1 MSRRRCLTSSAS
13 SVNLARHQQLAQV
26 QLHAVPAHLVGG
38 SDITTPSTTATPPPV
53 VATATVPAT
62 LPPLAIPERRLV
74 ICHECRSCA
83 PLLSC
88 QNRKCLNAAKCNSL
102 PRCAAD
108 FNRLRTSLAQ
118 PPATLDDIEPA
129 PLDLEEQPLPMPPL
143 QHYRSNSQPNTLQ
156 RGDSTASNCGM
167 AASGGAGIVGTSNLD
182 WLEPTTTLTSGV
194 AGGGQFHHQQLSSHP
209 PNGHLHHVLNGNGK
223 LMKSASAASLNSRRR
238 RHKTVHFGENLLR
251 EVCQNRKLIKT
262 EQVPSG
268 SAPMKANI
276 QMLYNFV
283 EGVLSAWVDDDEDQ
297 VRSGAESEPEHGLV
311 ALQPIHRCNRLRYQ
325 CIRRVVEEAA
335 DLQGTLKLGNSR
347 YRHRHWRSTAKQCNE
362 MFLRKVN

>member
-1 MSRRRCLTSSAS
+1 MEGWEEG
-13 SVNLARHQQLAQV
+13 LA
-26 QLHAVPAHLVGG
+26 
-38 SDITTPSTTATPPPV
+38 
-53 VATATVPAT
+53 
-62 LPPLAIPERRLV
+62 
-74 ICHECRSCA
+74 
-83 PLLSC
+83 
-88 QNRKCLNAAKCNSL
+88 
-102 PRCAAD
+102 
-108 FNRLRTSLAQ
+108 
-118 PPATLDDIEPA
+118 
-129 PLDLEEQPLPMPPL
+129 
-143 QHYRSNSQPNTLQ
+143 
-156 RGDSTASNCGM
+156 
-167 AASGGAGIVGTSNLD
+167 
-182 WLEPTTTLTSGV
+182 WLEPTTTLV
-194 AGGGQFHHQQLSSHP
+194 QPLPAYVHHA
-209 PNGHLHHVLNGNGK
+209 NGK

-262 EQVPSG
+262 EAQVPSG

-311 ALQPIHRCNRLRYQ
+311 PMQPIHRCNRLRYQ

-362 MFLRKVN
+362 MFLRKVGKSVPSRFITTPNPL